1 MELSSSNIKKFLY
14 FFKVL
19 FCISKTE
26 PCTSQPNPKKT
37 LKNKNSAPK
46 KSLIFQEME
55 LSNSNIKIILVFSEM
70 KLCTSQ
76 PKPKKTKKNPHQKNF
91 LYFPK
96 WNFLA
101 LALKEFLYSLK
112 RKLFLYFFKRKV
124 LLYFRKRNPSL
135 YTKNSEN

>member
-1 MELSSSNIKKFLY
+1 
-14 FFKVL
+14 
-19 FCISKTE
+19 
-26 PCTSQPNPKKT
+26 
-37 LKNKNSAPK
+37 
-46 KSLIFQEME
+46 ME

-135 YTKNSEN
+135 FTKNSEN

>member
-1 MELSSSNIKKFLY
+1 
-14 FFKVL
+14 
-19 FCISKTE
+19 
-26 PCTSQPNPKKT
+26 
-37 LKNKNSAPK
+37 
-46 KSLIFQEME
+46 ME

-135 YTKNSEN
+135 YAKNSEN

>member
-1 MELSSSNIKKFLY
+1 
-14 FFKVL
+14 
-19 FCISKTE
+19 
-26 PCTSQPNPKKT
+26 
-37 LKNKNSAPK
+37 
-46 KSLIFQEME
+46 ME

-135 YTKNSEN
+135 YTKNSENWHPLENSYFFSKESFYISGNENPTTETLKKLLIFQKIICEVQKIYHFF